1 MRGKQV
7 RLILT
12 LSVLVLSIFLV
23 FYPFSQDSKLN
34 QLKTDTFGSLGGA
47 LFRNMTL
54 GLDIVGG
61 ARLDYLPQSDNVT
74 DQQIQNAIS
83 VIRNRLDSKGY
94 TEASVTKVGSGKNT
108 RIRVEIPQL
117 KNLDAAEGLVGK
129 KGLMYFAEV
138 LKVSATKDIQPTRPT
153 DSWKYDKQRSEW
165 VLVRSRFDG
174 VDKNESSLYTLKG
187 DQVSDASVS
196 YSQRNGGFVVNLSFK
211 PLGSSILA
219 EITRKYI
226 HKQMAIVLDDNVIM
240 NAVINDEIL
249 DGRALISGNFKRDE
263 AETLAV
269 LIKGG
274 SLPFALNLV
283 EKRVVGASLGTDMI
297 KKSMWAAGVGL
308 LLVLIYMFFLYP
320 NSMGLVADI
329 SLIFNGLLLFAVMS
343 VTKSIL
349 TLPGIAG
356 IILTIGMTVDGN
368 IIIFERIKEEMRMGK
383 TVQASI
389 DSGYSKALSTIV
401 DANITTIIAAVALYY
416 FGSGTVKGFAITL
429 MIGILGAMFTSLVVS
444 KTFLDP
450 LHLFIKNKYV
460 QKEGEK

>member
-1 MRGKQV
+1 MHGKQI

-12 LSVLVLSIFLV
+12 LAVLVLSIFLV
-23 FYPFSQDSKLN
+23 FYPFNQDSQLN
-34 QLKTDTFGSLGGA
+34 ALKKSTMGDFGAL
-47 LFRNMTL
+47 LFRNITL

-61 ARLDYLPQSDNVT
+61 ARLDYLPETPNVT
-74 DQQIQNAIS
+74 DQQINNAIS
-83 VIRNRLDSKGY
+83 VIRNRLDNKGY

-117 KNLDAAEGLVGK
+117 KNLDAAESLVGK
-129 KGLMYFAEV
+129 KGLMYFAQV

-153 DSWKYDKQRSEW
+153 DSWKYDKEKGEW

-174 VDKNESSLYTLKG
+174 VENNESPLYTLKG
-187 DQVSDASVS
+187 DQVADASVS
-196 YSQRNGGFVVNLSFK
+196 YNQRQGGFVVNLTFK
-211 PLGSSILA
+211 PLGSKILA

-226 HKQMAIVLDDNVIM
+226 HKQMAIVLDNSVIM
-240 NAVINDEIL
+240 NAVINDEIM
-249 DGRALISGNFKRDE
+249 DGRAMISGNFKRDE

-274 SLPFALNLV
+274 SLPFALKLV

-297 KKSMWAAGVGL
+297 RKSVWAAGIGL

-329 SLIFNGLLLFAVMS
+329 SLLFNGLMLFAVMS

-416 FGSGTVKGFAITL
+416 FGAGTVKGFAVTL
-429 MIGILGAMFTSLVVS
+429 MIGVMGAMFTSLVVS

-450 LHLFIKNKYV
+450 LHPFIKNKYA
-460 QKEGEK
+460 KEGSK

>member
-1 MRGKQV
+1 MHGKQI
-7 RLILT
+7 RLIIT
-12 LSVLVLSIFLV
+12 LAVLVLSIFLV
-23 FYPFSQDSKLN
+23 FYPFNQDA
-34 QLKTDTFGSLGGA
+34 QLSSLKQSTMGSFGAL
-47 LFRNMTL
+47 LFRNITL

-61 ARLDYLPQSDNVT
+61 ARLDYLPETPNVT
-74 DQQIQNAIS
+74 DQQINNAIS

-117 KNLDAAEGLVGK
+117 KNLDAAESLVGR
-129 KGLMYFAEV
+129 KGLMYFAQV

-153 DSWKYDKQRSEW
+153 DSWKRDKEKGEW
-165 VLVRSRFDG
+165 ILVRSRFDG
-174 VDKNESSLYTLKG
+174 VDNNESSLYTLKG

-196 YSQRNGGFVVNLSFK
+196 YNQRQGGFVVNLAFK
-211 PLGSSILA
+211 PLGSKILA

-226 HKQMAIVLDDNVIM
+226 HKQMAIVLDNSVIM
-240 NAVINDEIL
+240 NAVINDEIA
-249 DGRALISGNFKRDE
+249 DGRAMISGNFKRDE

-297 KKSMWAAGVGL
+297 KKSVWAAGIGL

-329 SLIFNGLLLFAVMS
+329 SLLFNGLMLFAVMS

-383 TVQASI
+383 TVQASL
-389 DSGYSKALSTIV
+389 DSGYAKALSTIV

-416 FGSGTVKGFAITL
+416 FGAGTVKGFAVTL
-429 MIGILGAMFTSLVVS
+429 MIGVIGAMFTSLVVS

-450 LHLFIKNKYV
+450 LHPFIKNKYV
-460 QKEGEK
+460 KEGSK